1 MTNEYDYQFENS
13 VLNRLEES
21 LHFTYSVWPSSEIK
35 KNVPLNMY
43 QRPIYNFKL
52 ECANDKARS
61 MTSVIERLT
70 SYYSDSTWY
79 KMLTDFGRMGVAIL
93 IVVLIVPIGSAQAT
107 VICTPIAFTCIA
119 GMFVSILSKTMV
131 VYYDLKS
138 GKITAEI
145 PNWV

>member
-1 MTNEYDYQFENS
+1 
-13 VLNRLEES
+13 
-21 LHFTYSVWPSSEIK
+21 
-35 KNVPLNMY
+35 
-43 QRPIYNFKL
+43 
-52 ECANDKARS
+52 
-61 MTSVIERLT
+61 
-70 SYYSDSTWY
+70 
-79 KMLTDFGRMGVAIL
+79 MLTDFGRMGVAIL